1 MWPAQSHVPCN
12 LDAKILLL
20 CDDNADVPLMV
31 FTTLQLSLGMV
42 LIPPGQNS
50 SGLFCSPPHF
60 KVFFVVSHLLVS
72 SCWSQQLCFSL
83 KVKTCIS
90 LLG

>member
-60 KVFFVVSHLLVS
+60 KVFFVVLICLYQVAGLSNFALV
-72 SCWSQQLCFSL
+72 L
-83 KVKTCIS
+83 KLKHAF
-90 LLG
+90 LY